1 MRLTFAGSVVLC
13 VLASLL
19 FAASAPAQDQTRLV
33 TIAAR
38 SCPTYTDI
46 TANRA
51 RNNIMESL
59 KDLGADTP
67 YGQNGLPFLVDPV
80 VEADAQP
87 DCTAIDNWEFTLGTG
102 ITIRDAVPPEPW
114 GRLSYVTGPFS
125 PTIFTQS
132 AIPLLNGV
140 GQPTGATISGATTIT
155 LTDEQRRLATQGS
168 KLWIQGG
175 TPANPITD
183 SERYGFGA
191 LRCATDNLNGDN
203 VEWISYPPNTTHV
216 FCFAYYVTPPPTSGT
231 ITVRKEVTLPTG
243 HAGAEAALHR
253 QHLLRRQRVLP
264 RQRRTPAP
272 ARRRSSVPR
281 HDMELQGGDPAARRA
296 D

>member
-38 SCPTYTDI
+38 SCPTYPDI

-67 YGQNGLPFLVDPV
+67 YGGNIPFLVDPA
-80 VEADAQP
+80 VEAAVQP
-87 DCTAIDNWEFTLGTG
+87 NCTAIDNWQLTLGTG
-102 ITIRDAVPPEPW
+102 ITIRNAVPPEPW

-140 GQPTGATISGATTIT
+140 GQPTGATISGATTVT

-175 TPANPITD
+175 TPAAPITD

-216 FCFAYYVTPPPTSGT
+216 FCFAYYVTPPWVRLGREVGHVGT
-231 ITVRKEVTLPTG
+231 LYPADQG
-243 HAGAEAALHR
+243 G
-253 QHLLRRQRVLP
+253 RRIW
-264 RQRRTPAP
+264 
-272 ARRRSSVPR
+272 RRRRGNAQNASRDGPCPSWTPSRAVAPSASPACCTGAIPLRCSS
-281 HDMELQGGDPAARRA
+281 RRC
-296 D
+296 